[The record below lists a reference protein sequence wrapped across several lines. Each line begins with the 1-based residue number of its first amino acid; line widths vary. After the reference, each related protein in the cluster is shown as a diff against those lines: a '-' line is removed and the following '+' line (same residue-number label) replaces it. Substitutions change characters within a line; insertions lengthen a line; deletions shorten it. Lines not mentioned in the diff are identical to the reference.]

1 MGEILRR
8 YSKMAISVPADLFDR
23 NDLGNIEERS
33 ESDLIVLS
41 PEFVNKTTPQDE
53 IVELVPPA

>member
-1 MGEILRR
+1 
-8 YSKMAISVPADLFDR
+8 MAISVPADLFVR
-23 NDLGNIEERS
+23 NGLGNIEERPES
-33 ESDLIVLS
+33 ELIVFS

>member
-1 MGEILRR
+1 M
-8 YSKMAISVPADLFDR
+8 FDR

-41 PEFVNKTTPQDE
+41 PEFVNKTTLQDE
-53 IVELVPPA
+53 IVGLVPPA

>member
-1 MGEILRR
+1 
-8 YSKMAISVPADLFDR
+8 MAISVPTDLLDR

-33 ESDLIVLS
+33 ESELIVFS
-41 PEFVNKTTPQDE
+41 PEFVNKTTPKDE